1 MLSLARVRNG
11 NDGKSNEPE
20 AAAWRGSK
28 WPPRA
33 LCPPRSSPKPV
44 EQPGLAARY
53 CPCPT
58 SRPLPRPADDH
69 SMTPGQQ
76 PHHPHPPPHP
86 HPHTPSPYF
95 GSAHHPGQAVVLIGG
110 GGHATVIAEAAR
122 LAGQVVVGFLD
133 DNPAAPIS
141 AILIDLPHPFPNPP
155 HLGPLD
161 HLAAIGSSA
170 WIIALGDLKARRV
183 ILQTM
188 AGLAGVRPQAGSVIH
203 PSAFVSPSASIGPG
217 VFIGPGAIVH
227 ARAKVAPHA
236 TVNTGSIVEH
246 DCMLDEN
253 AHLAP
258 GAILGGGVHVGRD
271 TLIGLGSRVLP
282 GVQIGAGCTIG
293 AGSVV
298 LEDVPSHTK
307 VVGVPARASRGK

>member
-1 MLSLARVRNG
+1 
-11 NDGKSNEPE
+11 
-20 AAAWRGSK
+20 
-28 WPPRA
+28 
-33 LCPPRSSPKPV
+33 
-44 EQPGLAARY
+44 
-53 CPCPT
+53 
-58 SRPLPRPADDH
+58 
-69 SMTPGQQ
+69 MTPGQQ
-76 PHHPHPPPHP
+76 PHHPHPHPHP

-183 ILQTM
+183 ILQTL

>member
-1 MLSLARVRNG
+1 
-11 NDGKSNEPE
+11 
-20 AAAWRGSK
+20 
-28 WPPRA
+28 
-33 LCPPRSSPKPV
+33 
-44 EQPGLAARY
+44 
-53 CPCPT
+53 
-58 SRPLPRPADDH
+58 
-69 SMTPGQQ
+69 MTPGQ
-76 PHHPHPPPHP
+76 HANPHPYPHP
-86 HPHTPSPYF
+86 HPHPSPSSHF

-170 WIIALGDLKARRV
+170 WIVALGDLKARRV

-236 TVNTGSIVEH
+236 TVNTGAIIEH
-246 DCMLDEN
+246 DCVLDEN

-282 GVQIGAGCTIG
+282 GVQIGAGCTVG

-298 LEDVPSHTK
+298 LEDVPSNAK
-307 VVGVPARASRGK
+307 VVGVPARATRGK